1 MSRALWLI
9 VLVVAA
15 LGIAHPASADLT
27 GFIGSTRS
35 PSSRVARGGAIGLS
49 LAAGREVLASGQGS
63 ERQRAKLTEFYKVF
77 DAGLERG
84 LSRDV
89 SAAEAKAETGL

>member
-1 MSRALWLI
+1 MSTTNGK
-9 VLVVAA
+9 VHNVV
-15 LGIAHPASADLT
+15 
-27 GFIGSTRS
+27 STS
-35 PSSRVARGGAIGLS
+35 DMTGLS
-49 LAAGREVLASGQGS
+49 LAAAREVLRSGGGS

-89 SAAEAKAETGL
+89 AAAAAKAETGL